1 MEISILKNGMTHMM
15 VSVEKTWLIII
26 IYQRLQSKNRNQD
39 DAAWVSRLH
48 QLFYNEEDVKW
59 VSGKA

>member
-15 VSVEKTWLIII
+15 ISVEKTWLIII

-39 DAAWVSRLH
+39 DAAWVSQLH